1 MNLRTGIVLL
11 LAGLPMVAAADSDA
25 DMAQCTQVAQKF
37 SGDPRGMT
45 ISDLDA
51 LKTCI
56 NVQQAAMRGSADAG
70 RYQAGMNHTRLR
82 ASLRDDF

>member
-1 MNLRTGIVLL
+1 MNIRTGIVLL

-25 DMAQCTQVAQKF
+25 EMAQCTRVAQKF
-37 SGDPRGMT
+37 TSDPRGMA

-56 NVQQAAMRGSADAG
+56 NLQQTAMRGSADQS
-70 RYQAGMNHTRLR
+70 RYQVGLEQTRLR

>member
-25 DMAQCTQVAQKF
+25 EMAKCTQVAQKF
-37 SGDPRGMT
+37 SSNPRGMAL
-45 ISDLDA
+45 SDLDA

-56 NVQQAAMRGSADAG
+56 NVQQSALRGSLEQS
-70 RYQAGMNHTRLR
+70 RYQVGMDQTRLR